1 MKNFL
6 REFWLWIVI
15 PFALVIAG
23 LLALWWIAGSGDGAS
38 PFQYNIF

>member
-15 PFALVIAG
+15 PFALVIG
-23 LLALWWIAGSGDGAS
+23 LLILLFALSGGDGSS
-38 PFQYNIF
+38 PFVYNIF